1 MIPPHAHFVWMGSR
15 IPFVYVFAVRSAV
28 MRSGLDTVT
37 LHHTDALEP
46 SPELDLLR
54 ATEGLTLRRLDP
66 RACLATVGEELGIG
80 ASLVAL
86 LERVSNPVSR
96 SNILRA
102 AILHL
107 HGGIYLDLDTITVR
121 SLRPLLR
128 DTQWVGLERIVWP
141 GFVRRSRS
149 PWLKL
154 KSGGLSVLRNALR
167 IAPPGYRWFR
177 HVEDWYY
184 EGVNGAVLGS
194 APRQP
199 LMASYLRAMADVPRV
214 LETRK
219 HALGTHLLQ
228 TQVAAYAADDLTIH
242 PPEVFYPLGPEISEH
257 WFRVRD
263 HVDLSAALTE
273 QTRVVHWYASV
284 RTRGFL
290 HETSPEHVVRHAN
303 RQLYSALARPF
314 VGDSVRWE
322 PASAPASVQ
331 PHDARLHPRTPR
343 VAPTL

>member
-1 MIPPHAHFVWMGSR
+1 MGSR

-28 MRSGLDTVT
+28 MRSRLDTVT
-37 LHHTDALEP
+37 LHHTDDLEP
-46 SPELDLLR
+46 GPELDLLR
-54 ATEGLTLRRLDP
+54 ATEGLTLRRLDA
-66 RACLATVGEELGIG
+66 RACLTTVGNELGIG

-86 LERVSNPVSR
+86 LERVSNPVAR

-128 DTQWVGLERIVWP
+128 DPQWVGLERIVWP

-149 PWLKL
+149 PLLKL
-154 KSGGLSVLRNALR
+154 KSSGLSVLRNALR

-177 HVEDWYY
+177 HVEGWYY
-184 EGVNGAVLGS
+184 AGVNGAVLGS

-199 LMASYLRAMADVPRV
+199 LMASYLRAMANVPRA
-214 LETRK
+214 LETRR

-228 TQVAAYAADDLTIH
+228 AQVAAYTGNDLTLH
-242 PPEVFYPLGPEISEH
+242 EPEVFYPLGPEISEH
-257 WFRVRD
+257 WFRLRD
-263 HVDLSAALTE
+263 HVDLNAAVSE

-290 HETSPEHVVRHAN
+290 HETTPEHVVRNAS
-303 RQLYSALARPF
+303 RQLYSALAMPF
-314 VGDSVRWE
+314 VGDAAKWQV
-322 PASAPASVQ
+322 ASAAAGVQ
-331 PHDARLHPRTPR
+331 TQDARSIHPRAPR